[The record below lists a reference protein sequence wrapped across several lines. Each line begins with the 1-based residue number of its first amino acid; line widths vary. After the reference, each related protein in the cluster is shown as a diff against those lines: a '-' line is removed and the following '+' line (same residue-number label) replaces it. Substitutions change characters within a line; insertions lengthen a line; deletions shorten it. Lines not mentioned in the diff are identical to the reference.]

1 MNKVETYTQLAI
13 NIANDNSHGYSQVH
27 RWNNPDFDCSS
38 LVIYCV
44 EKSGIPVKTK
54 GATYTGNMLNVFKK
68 CGFKDVTS
76 KVNLKTGSGL
86 KRGDILL
93 NPSHHTEIYIGN
105 GKNVG
110 AHIDEKGGVTG
121 TKIGDNTGKEICTN
135 NYYNYPWKYVLRYAE
150 SEGST
155 MTTTDITSKTLT
167 GDEIIT
173 TLAKEVI
180 NGKYGSGETRKKKLG
195 KMYSLVQSKVNELL
209 K

>member
-1 MNKVETYTQLAI
+1 MSKVETYTQLAI

-54 GATYTGNMLNVFKK
+54 GATYTGNMLSVFKK

-76 KVNLKTGSGL
+76 KVNLKTGAGL

-93 NPSHHTEIYIGN
+93 NASHHTEIYIGN

-110 AHIDEKGGVTG
+110 AHIDEKGGVKG
-121 TKIGDNTGKEICTN
+121 SQVGDNTGKEICTN
-135 NYYNYPWKYVLRYAE
+135 NYYNYPWTNVLRYEE
-150 SEGST
+150 SEGSN

-180 NGKYGSGETRKKKLG
+180 KGKYGSGDTRKKKLG
-195 KMYSLVQSKVNELL
+195 KLYTLVQSKVNELL

>member
-1 MNKVETYTQLAI
+1 MSKVETYTQLAI

-76 KVNLKTGSGL
+76 KINLKTGSGL

-121 TKIGDNTGKEICTN
+121 AKVGDNTGKEICTN
-135 NYYNYPWKYVLRYAE
+135 NYYNYPWKYVLRYEE

-180 NGKYGSGETRKKKLG
+180 KGKYGSGNTRKKKLG
-195 KMYSLVQSKVNELL
+195 KLYSLVQSKVNELL

>member
-1 MNKVETYTQLAI
+1 MTKVETYTQLAI
-13 NIANDNSHGYSQVH
+13 NIANDDSHGYSQVH

-44 EKSGIPVKTK
+44 EKSGIPVKTN

-76 KVNLKTGSGL
+76 RVNLKTGSGL

-93 NPSHHTEIYIGN
+93 NTSHHTEIYIGN

-121 TKIGDNTGKEICTN
+121 TKVGDNTDKEICTN
-135 NYYNYPWKYVLRYAE
+135 NYYNYPWNYVLRYEE

-155 MTTTDITSKTLT
+155 MTNTDITSRVLT

-180 NGKYGSGETRKKKLG
+180 DGKYGSGETREKKLG
-195 KMYSLVQSKVNELL
+195 KLYNIVQTKVNELL